1 MLFRKVKH
9 NASTTEIKL
18 YTVNTMDLKNICY
31 LLSWLSQKDGLKLQS
46 IHFLETTKV
55 ALLLVNDCT
64 IFPIKS
70 SQTCTL
76 QDINYF
82 LFCSICASFVWLFLL
97 LMAVLSHP
105 GFSSVKTSVKRSLVQ
120 KLKLSA
126 NGHSLHAQTMFPNSF
141 LKAQLDYTI
150 IKIALCNKMSCLAIA
165 QHCCF

>member
-1 MLFRKVKH
+1 
-9 NASTTEIKL
+9 
-18 YTVNTMDLKNICY
+18 MDLKNICY

-82 LFCSICASFVWLFLL
+82 LFCSICASFVWVFLL

-120 KLKLSA
+120 KLNCQLMVVLSMHKQCFQIVFWRLNWTIPSSKL
-126 NGHSLHAQTMFPNSF
+126 HYVIKCPVLQSLN
-141 LKAQLDYTI
+141 
-150 IKIALCNKMSCLAIA
+150 IAVSSMQFTC
-165 QHCCF
+165 